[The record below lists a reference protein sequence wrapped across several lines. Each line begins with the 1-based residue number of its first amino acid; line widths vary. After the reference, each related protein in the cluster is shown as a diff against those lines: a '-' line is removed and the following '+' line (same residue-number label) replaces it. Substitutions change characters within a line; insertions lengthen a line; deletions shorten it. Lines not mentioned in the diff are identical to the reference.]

1 MSQRLQENLFLA
13 RTFKNWNE
21 HIEMMKKTNSQ
32 KVSFIF
38 ERMNG
43 FLKQSSCYELL
54 FYITIVAK
62 EKKMEEKFGR
72 RNHKKIHSFCQFKS
86 STRMGKNSSFFAVN
100 CCQNLYKVK
109 KRKVILFQ

>member
-1 MSQRLQENLFLA
+1 MSKRLQENLFLA

-62 EKKMEEKFGR
+62 EKKWRKNLGVETTKKF
-72 RNHKKIHSFCQFKS
+72 IHSV
-86 STRMGKNSSFFAVN
+86 NSSQVREWGKIQAFLLSIV
-100 CCQNLYKVK
+100 VK
-109 KRKVILFQ
+109 ICIRSKKEK

>member
-1 MSQRLQENLFLA
+1 MQENLFLA
-13 RTFKNWNE
+13 RIFKNWNE
-21 HIEMMKKTNSQ
+21 HIEMMKQTNSQ

-62 EKKMEEKFGR
+62 EKKWRKNLGVETTKKF
-72 RNHKKIHSFCQFKS
+72 IHSV
-86 STRMGKNSSFFAVN
+86 NSSQVREWGKIQAFLLSIV
-100 CCQNLYKVK
+100 VK
-109 KRKVILFQ
+109 ICIRSKKEK